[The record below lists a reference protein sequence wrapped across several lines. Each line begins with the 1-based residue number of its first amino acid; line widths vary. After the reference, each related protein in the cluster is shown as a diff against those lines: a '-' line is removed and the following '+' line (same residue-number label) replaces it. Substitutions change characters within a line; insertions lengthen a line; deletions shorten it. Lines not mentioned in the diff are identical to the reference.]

1 MKSLVYYGSKNVR
14 VENITEPEV
23 SQDTVK
29 VKVKFAGICGTDLH
43 EYLHKTFVTEDKMIL
58 GHEFTGEIVEVGD
71 SVTKFKAGDRV
82 AVEPIWGCG
91 KCDTCKT
98 GNYNICPDM
107 KSYGI
112 HENGGFAEYV
122 VVKEANVFAL
132 PDTLSY
138 ELAALIEPL
147 AVVLQAIRKSK
158 FKIGD
163 SVALFGAGPIGLLLS
178 ESLRAAGASKI
189 FVAEVSEERRKLALE
204 MGADIVINPIEEDAV
219 QVIKDNTNGGVDVSF
234 DVAGV
239 EATFNQSLDCIK
251 PNGEFMIVSVFANPV
266 NYHPTMQVVSEKK
279 INSSLG
285 YNNIFGQAIDLLAK
299 GSLNVK
305 PVITSIIELDNIVED
320 GFEKLI
326 SDKNECKIL
335 VKPS

>member
-1 MKSLVYYGSKNVR
+1 MKSLVYYGSKDVK
-14 VENITEPEV
+14 VENIAEPEV
-23 SQDTVK
+23 SQETVK

-71 SVTKFKAGDRV
+71 NVTKFKAGDRV

-91 KCDTCKT
+91 ECDTCKT

-132 PDTLSY
+132 PATLSF

-219 QVIKDNTNGGVDVSF
+219 QVIKNNTNGGVDVSF

-285 YNNIFGQAIDLLAK
+285 YNNIFSQAIDLLAK

-305 PVITSIIELDNIVED
+305 PVITSIIELDNIVAD

-326 SDKNECKIL
+326 NDKNECKIL